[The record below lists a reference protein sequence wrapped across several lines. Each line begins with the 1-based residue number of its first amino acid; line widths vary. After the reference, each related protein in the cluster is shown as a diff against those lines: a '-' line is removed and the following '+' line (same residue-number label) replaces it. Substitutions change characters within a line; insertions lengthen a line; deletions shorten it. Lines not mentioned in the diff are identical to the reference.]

1 MGATVGVLMLVMAL
15 VGGCG
20 SASDEAVEAAGSPTA
35 GSGQVQVPD
44 VLGLDL
50 DEAKDR
56 LGPDLDAKSV
66 DATGRDR
73 MQIIDSNWQVVQ
85 QDPTGGSAVPKGTTV
100 TLHVV
105 KEGESV
111 SPTASPTATATPSG
125 APPAT
130 SAPPAPQVADS
141 QPAPPPAPTPT
152 PTPRPADPLP
162 PANNPPPANDNP
174 PAVYYANCSEVKAAG
189 AAPIRRGDPGYSSKL
204 DRDGDGI
211 ACEN

>member
-1 MGATVGVLMLVMAL
+1 MLVMAL
-15 VGGCG
+15 IGGCG
-20 SASDEAVEAAGSPTA
+20 SASDGAVEAASSPTA

-50 DEAKDR
+50 NEAKDR

-125 APPAT
+125 APPV
-130 SAPPAPQVADS
+130 PQVADS
-141 QPAPPPAPTPT
+141 QPPPAPAPAPT
-152 PTPRPADPLP
+152 TRPADPLP
-162 PANNPPPANDNP
+162 PADNPPPANDNP
-174 PAVYYANCSEVKAAG
+174 PADPYYANCDAVRAAG
-189 AAPIRRGDPGYSSKL
+189 AAPLHRGEPGYRSRL
-204 DRDGDGI
+204 DRDGDGT
-211 ACEN
+211 ACDT

>member
-1 MGATVGVLMLVMAL
+1 MLVMAL

-20 SASDEAVEAAGSPTA
+20 SASDGAAEAAGSPTA

-125 APPAT
+125 APPAA
-130 SAPPAPQVADS
+130 SAPAVT
-141 QPAPPPAPTPT
+141 QPAPPPV

-162 PANNPPPANDNP
+162 PADNPPPANDNP
-174 PAVYYANCSEVKAAG
+174 PADVHYANCSEVKAAG

>member
-1 MGATVGVLMLVMAL
+1 MGTTVGVLMLVMAL

-20 SASDEAVEAAGSPTA
+20 SASDGAVEAAGSPTA

-73 MQIIDSNWQVVQ
+73 MQIVDSNWQVVQ

-130 SAPPAPQVADS
+130 SAPAVT
-141 QPAPPPAPTPT
+141 QPAPPPV

-162 PANNPPPANDNP
+162 PADNPPPANDDP
-174 PAVYYANCSEVKAAG
+174 PAAYYANCDAVHAAG
-189 AAPIRRGDPGYSSKL
+189 AAPLHAGEPGYRRGL
-204 DRDGDGI
+204 DRDGDGT
-211 ACEN
+211 ACDT

>member
-1 MGATVGVLMLVMAL
+1 MAL
-15 VGGCG
+15 IGGCG
-20 SASDEAVEAAGSPTA
+20 SASDGAVEAASSPTA

-50 DEAKDR
+50 NEAKDR

-125 APPAT
+125 APPV
-130 SAPPAPQVADS
+130 PQVADS
-141 QPAPPPAPTPT
+141 QPPPAPAPAPT
-152 PTPRPADPLP
+152 TRPADPLP
-162 PANNPPPANDNP
+162 PADNPPPANDNP
-174 PAVYYANCSEVKAAG
+174 PADPYYANCDAVRAAG
-189 AAPIRRGDPGYSSKL
+189 AAPLHRGEPGYRSRL
-204 DRDGDGI
+204 DRDGDGT
-211 ACEN
+211 ACDT